1 MRKTI
6 LRLAALSLVAL
17 VLFAP
22 TAGARGKTMTVSI
35 KGFAFNPPNAT
46 VAPGTTVTWVNNDQ
60 APHTATANDGAF
72 DSGTLQPGQSYSF
85 VFDKAG
91 TYAYHCNI
99 HPDMTGTITV
109 SGASASASASSS
121 GSAMATSPTSSA
133 ISSPTASASTQQ
145 LPSSGGSSLEL
156 VAGLALVAFAI
167 ALVLVLERLAMIL
180 NGRHYGR
187 MKAYSDDLR
196 KKIVQAVERG
206 MPKTEA
212 ARSFGVGI
220 SSVKRYVAAA
230 RQGRSLAPK
239 KRPGSKP
246 KLDQGAR
253 RLLEADLHER
263 PAATLPERREFLR
276 RVSGVEVSDSTI
288 SRVLRRMGFSRK
300 KDR

>member
-46 VAPGTTVTWVNNDQ
+46 VAPGTTVTWVNDDQ

-85 VFDKAG
+85 VFDKPG

-109 SGASASASASSS
+109 SGASASASSSASASASPSAYSSGSASASSS
-121 GSAMATSPTSSA
+121 GSAMATSPTASA
-133 ISSPTASASTQQ
+133 ITSPTASASTQQ

-167 ALVLVLERLAMIL
+167 AMVLILVR
-180 NGRHYGR
+180 
-187 MKAYSDDLR
+187 
-196 KKIVQAVERG
+196 RG
-206 MPKTEA
+206 A
-212 ARSFGVGI
+212 AS
-220 SSVKRYVAAA
+220 
-230 RQGRSLAPK
+230 
-239 KRPGSKP
+239 
-246 KLDQGAR
+246 
-253 RLLEADLHER
+253 
-263 PAATLPERREFLR
+263 
-276 RVSGVEVSDSTI
+276 
-288 SRVLRRMGFSRK
+288 
-300 KDR
+300 